1 MEKINYD
8 EKTRNIQS
16 FREKHMQ
23 EELFRLRENLKGQ
36 KTGEEN
42 ELAEQTHQLRCQKD
56 TAQEMFR
63 SMESLVNV
71 QKKRIDYQK
80 MALTEERLLTKERI
94 VRSDEYRE
102 LRDRF
107 KRFIDQYKEMKNENS
122 RLSKLAEGVEA

>member
-80 MALTEERLLTKERI
+80 VALAEERLLTK
-94 VRSDEYRE
+94 
-102 LRDRF
+102 
-107 KRFIDQYKEMKNENS
+107 
-122 RLSKLAEGVEA
+122 